1 MIELIDTY
9 TSRHKRIL
17 LQKILDILAVDS
29 DTFLE
34 DKCPR
39 SLDTIT
45 TGCIVDPLMRHAPPH
60 VEFCSHLGNIGL
72 LDQATR
78 TRTFAEKFDAC

>member
-29 DTFLE
+29 DTFIR
-34 DKCPR
+34 KSPR
-39 SLDTIT
+39 
-45 TGCIVDPLMRHAPPH
+45 PW
-60 VEFCSHLGNIGL
+60 F
-72 LDQATR
+72 
-78 TRTFAEKFDAC
+78 F